1 MLKKSKASS
10 PLRRLKPRFYTLIF
24 AIVLTLILVM
34 LSACSAGKTTTT
46 SNASNTTTSTRQ
58 TPTGSATAPSAA
70 VTTANTGATSGGS
83 AIGSSEGSRPSS
95 PTTTI
100 NGSLPSATTSNIT
113 PTTSDTL
120 DIPQL
125 AFIVSVSTSSPVTV
139 QADYVEIYFD
149 AEAVALAQQ
158 DNYPLLEKDEAGKY
172 YLPNDYYLRNNNA
185 KLRSLALSPDC
196 LIEVLPPEGGAEATE
211 VITAAEL
218 RGFVEIEKR
227 LMELHFDK
235 SGTRLIGLTEF
246 FLP

>member
-1 MLKKSKASS
+1 MKTTKVSS
-10 PLRRLKPRFYTLIF
+10 PLRRLQPYFSTLIF
-24 AIVLTLILVM
+24 VLMLTLVLIM
-34 LSACSAGKTTTT
+34 LSACGAGKTTTT
-46 SNASNTTTSTRQ
+46 SSASNTTTSTRQ
-58 TPTGSATAPSAA
+58 TPTGSTTATSAA

-83 AIGSSEGSRPSS
+83 AIGSSESGSPGS
-95 PTTTI
+95 PTTTT
-100 NGSLPSATTSNIT
+100 NGTLPSATTSEIT
-113 PTTSDTL
+113 PTTSDAV

-125 AFIVSVSTSSPVTV
+125 AFIVSVSTNTPVTV

-158 DNYPLLEKDEAGKY
+158 DNYPLLEKDEAGEY
-172 YLPNDYYLRNNNA
+172 YLPNDYYLRNNNT
-185 KLRSLALSPDC
+185 KLRSLTLSPDC

-218 RGFVEIEKR
+218 RGFVEVEKR

-235 SGTRLIGLTEF
+235 SGTRLIGLTEY